1 MRNKIFVVIILLVL
15 FSCREKPKDGY
26 VYILRCFNN
35 EIISKVSK
43 NLKDSQIE
51 FQILEN
57 KTSIAVKEVN
67 REKSYVSLSKM
78 SSLKIFHKKPL
89 VNFILLRRGKDVN
102 WFNFSLLNDLTK
114 EYYYFKNR
122 NLLSKEQDDKMR
134 STIEEVRYVIINY

>member
-1 MRNKIFVVIILLVL
+1 MRNRLFVIIIISFL

-43 NLKDSQIE
+43 NLKESKIE

-57 KTSIAVKEVN
+57 KTSIAVKEID
-67 REKSYVSLSKM
+67 REKSYTSLSKM
-78 SSLKIFHKKPL
+78 SKLRVFDNNL
-89 VNFILLRRGKDVN
+89 TTRYLLLRSGKNVN

-114 EYYYFKNR
+114 EYYYLKNR
-122 NLLSKEQDDKMR
+122 NFLSKEDDEKMKN
-134 STIEEVRYVIINY
+134 TIEEVRNVIINY